1 MDDCI
6 FCKIVKGEIP
16 AKFVYEDEFCRVFP
30 DIHPKANTH
39 LLFVPVKH
47 IPSIADMESGDEKLV
62 GHLMKCAQA
71 VAKKLGLRG
80 YNLQINVG
88 KEAGQEVFHLHVHL
102 LSHLS

>member
-6 FCKIVKGEIP
+6 FCKIVQGRIP
-16 AKFVYEDEFCRVFP
+16 TVFVYEDELCRVFL
-30 DIHPKANTH
+30 DIHPKAKTH
-39 LLFVPVKH
+39 LLIVPVKH
-47 IPSIADMESGDEKLV
+47 IASIADMVEGDEKIV
-62 GHLMKCAQA
+62 GHLMKCAQS
-71 VAKKLGLRG
+71 VAKKMNLRG